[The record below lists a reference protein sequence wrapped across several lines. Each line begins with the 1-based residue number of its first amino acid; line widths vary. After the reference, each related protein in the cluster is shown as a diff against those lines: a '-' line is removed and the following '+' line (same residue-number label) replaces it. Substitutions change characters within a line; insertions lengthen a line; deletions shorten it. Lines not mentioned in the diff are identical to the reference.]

1 MKKILLL
8 LLFYIIAFT
17 FTVECNINNKIIADF
32 CSNNNICLNTK
43 NCIKNIGYGG
53 RWSIQIKPNKC
64 KCNGKFGHKCDENY
78 CALNKSTCAFIHS
91 QFKNFK
97 LILNNKQL
105 ELYKK

>member
-1 MKKILLL
+1 MKKTLLL

-78 CALNKSTCAFIHS
+78 CALNKSTCDC
-91 QFKNFK
+91 FKTKSIN
-97 LILNNKQL
+97 NNKIK
-105 ELYKK
+105 ECIY